1 MSIDRS
7 TFSIPFLNI
16 MFNNAANQFKTYH
29 STWVKVSHWV
39 GTLAFILL
47 LFTGIE
53 ILMVHPRLYWGN
65 TGNDLTPAL
74 FELPISRNFQH
85 GGWEKSQ
92 SFFNQPNSPVSA
104 SRTYDIFN
112 QNGWGR
118 SLHFLSAWVLVII
131 GIFYL
136 VVALFSGHI
145 KNQLLPKLNELTFAT
160 FSKEIKEHLRLT
172 IVYLKGPQ
180 YGLMQKISYLMVI
193 FFLLPTI
200 ALTGITMSPAVTA
213 SHPYLLQLFFGAQSA
228 RTIHFFAAVLLLL
241 FVLIHVL
248 MIVKSGFKK
257 QMNGMLFNK

>member
-1 MSIDRS
+1 M
-7 TFSIPFLNI
+7 
-16 MFNNAANQFKTYH
+16 
-29 STWVKVSHWV
+29 
-39 GTLAFILL
+39 
-47 LFTGIE
+47 
-53 ILMVHPRLYWGN
+53 
-65 TGNDLTPAL
+65 
-74 FELPISRNFQH
+74 
-85 GGWEKSQ
+85 
-92 SFFNQPNSPVSA
+92 
-104 SRTYDIFN
+104 
-112 QNGWGR
+112 
-118 SLHFLSAWVLVII
+118 II